1 MINYVHRVMQ
11 KNMVQHMNKI
21 TYVVS
26 TSEDG
31 ILGAYTNKKLAYEK
45 ALSLIAHHNYKVI
58 SYSKVCK
65 KLNPKDYY
73 FAQVDI
79 IDDYDADTEV
89 TIHLIEQNIR

>member
-1 MINYVHRVMQ
+1 MNKQQRTA
-11 KNMVQHMNKI
+11 NMNKI

-45 ALSLIAHHNYKVI
+45 ALSIIAHHDYKVI

-65 KLNPKDYY
+65 ELNPKDYY

-79 IDDYDADTEV
+79 VDDYDADMEV
-89 TIHLIEQNIR
+89 IIHLIEQNKEQQ

>member
-1 MINYVHRVMQ
+1 
-11 KNMVQHMNKI
+11 MNKM

-45 ALSLIAHHNYKVI
+45 ALSTIAHHDYKVI

-65 KLNPKDYY
+65 ELNPRDYY
-73 FAQVDI
+73 FTQVDI
-79 IDDYDADTEV
+79 VDDYEADMEV
-89 TIHLIEQNIR
+89 KIYLIEQNK